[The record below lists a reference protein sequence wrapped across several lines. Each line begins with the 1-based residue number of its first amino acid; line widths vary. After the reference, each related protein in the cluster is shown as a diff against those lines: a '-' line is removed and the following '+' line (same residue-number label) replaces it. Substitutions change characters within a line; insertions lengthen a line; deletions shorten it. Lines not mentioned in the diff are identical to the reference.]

1 MKPIAQVYHTLAV
14 AYATTSSEELRN
26 CIIKYSET
34 FQRDNN
40 MGLAKQVRFL
50 FVKNQAKK
58 NLLIICSC
66 RSLLHC
72 IRKIFKD

>member
-26 CIIKYSET
+26 CINKYIET

-40 MGLAKQVRFL
+40 MGLVKQVFASNIVVT
-50 FVKNQAKK
+50 FQF
-58 NLLIICSC
+58 LLI
-66 RSLLHC
+66 
-72 IRKIFKD
+72 F